1 MACLPSCVLALM
13 LLQYIPNYPRQ
24 RVPLPPSA
32 TGGNTAAVA
41 TFTGTFKTADKKY
54 LTIMVEGGQ
63 TMRMYITS
71 STKFFRDD
79 MPAKVTD
86 FHADEN
92 VIVEASSDARQNLL
106 AVRVE
111 AKAARTSAPDKA
123 PDSKSSVSD
132 SK

>member
-1 MACLPSCVLALM
+1 MACFANCVLALM
-13 LLQYIPNYPRQ
+13 LLQYVPRQ
-24 RVPLPPSA
+24 RVPFPPA
-32 TGGNTAAVA
+32 NPGGANTAAVA

-71 STKFFRDD
+71 ATKFFRDD

-86 FHADEN
+86 FQPDEN
-92 VIVEASSDARQNLL
+92 VTVEASRDARQNLL

-111 AKAARTSAPDKA
+111 SRAAARPSV
-123 PDSKSSVSD
+123 PDSK
-132 SK
+132 

>member
-1 MACLPSCVLALM
+1 MALLANCVLALM
-13 LLQYIPNYPRQ
+13 LLQYIPRQ

-32 TGGNTAAVA
+32 PGGANTAAVA

-63 TMRMYITS
+63 TMRMYITN

-86 FHADEN
+86 FQLDEN
-92 VIVEASSDARQNLL
+92 VTVEASRDARQNLL

-111 AKAARTSAPDKA
+111 SVAARPSV
-123 PDSKSSVSD
+123 PDSK
-132 SK
+132 

>member
-1 MACLPSCVLALM
+1 MAILANCVLALM
-13 LLQYIPNYPRQ
+13 LLQYVPRQ

-32 TGGNTAAVA
+32 PGGNTAAVA

-71 STKFFRDD
+71 TTKFFRDD

-86 FHADEN
+86 FQPDEN
-92 VIVEASSDARQNLL
+92 VTVEASRDARQNLL

-111 AKAARTSAPDKA
+111 ATPPKAARPSV
-123 PDSKSSVSD
+123 PDSK
-132 SK
+132 

>member
-1 MACLPSCVLALM
+1 MACLANCVLALM
-13 LLQYIPNYPRQ
+13 LLQYVPRQ

-32 TGGNTAAVA
+32 PGGGNTAAVA

-71 STKFFRDD
+71 ATKFFRDD

-86 FHADEN
+86 FVPDEN
-92 VIVEASSDARQNLL
+92 VTVEASRDARQNLL

-111 AKAARTSAPDKA
+111 ARVDKGARPSVPDGK
-123 PDSKSSVSD
+123 
-132 SK
+132 